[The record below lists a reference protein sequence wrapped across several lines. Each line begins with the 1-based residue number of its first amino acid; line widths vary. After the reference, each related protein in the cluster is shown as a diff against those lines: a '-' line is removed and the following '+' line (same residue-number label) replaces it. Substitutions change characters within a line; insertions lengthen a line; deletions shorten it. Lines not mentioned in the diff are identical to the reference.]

1 MSKGIE
7 ISFLSNVRDFLR
19 GAERSEDA
27 LDKVAD
33 SLDDV
38 AKDGDQATDR
48 LARGF
53 KDIADDAR
61 DSTRDIDRVG
71 DSLSDAARKGR
82 AIDTD
87 VRIGTDGAGEA
98 VREWGDEARANISE
112 TFSSFRGEATD
123 LVQVVQDTFGGVIG
137 ALGPVGMAAGIAGA
151 AGLGLMMGALEE
163 GKEEAQE
170 MRERVGELAGQL
182 IEIGDDPV
190 AALDALVE
198 GLKELATNSE
208 EGETSLADLRAAA
221 AGSATSFQRLADAYA
236 GNTDELGKMIKAE
249 QEQLDI
255 AEEAANAD
263 KRWDSATTQR
273 LLNARDNQ
281 RTVVEGLEKA
291 AQAAKEA
298 EAEEAAWLASNGPLY
313 EARAEKIDS
322 LQGELNDTIGIWSDY
337 EDKEKKSVDPAGY
350 MEAMQARIDATT
362 NFNANV
368 QTLADATGLTMEE
381 AQLVL
386 DQGVDF
392 APMLASIVKGGDES
406 MEQYAGLVQQIVG
419 GGQEIADGNPL
430 KLKATGDTEQA
441 KADIDDAATDR
452 DTTIK
457 AKPESKAAASD
468 LDAVADKKRTAHI
481 TAKASTGAARAALN
495 ALQKNR
501 TATVTADASTWQ
513 AEQELNRIT
522 RPRSMTVTVDFRD
535 REGKAVKP

>member
-249 QEQLDI
+249 QERLDI